1 MSKRLPLISL
11 MIFGVIV
18 TGFSC
23 VQKKSVEV
31 ASNNPPS
38 VRKASTADKYQHSDF
53 RRISAMTA
61 RLLDRNHYSAMPMD
75 KKLSN
80 RIFDIFFDTLD
91 PMHIFFTASDVE
103 SFAIYRDNIGR
114 QLQYGEY
121 QFAFSVYELY
131 RKRYAQYRKFTG
143 DMLAQKIDFTVNEE
157 IELDSSKEQRP
168 ADENAMKELWR
179 KQIKNELLSFRLS
192 ERIEKEELKKS
203 KKASEKKVSGKTPE
217 QRILQRRRDVSNS
230 IEKRERVDILGLLL
244 DSMARAY
251 GAHSDYQAPKISEDF
266 EINMSLSLSGI
277 GATLT
282 SEDGY
287 IKIVELVPG
296 GPAELSGKLK
306 VNDRIVSVTQ
316 ENGENTDLIDMPVS
330 QAGQF
335 IRGEKG
341 TKVVLEVLSENSG
354 AAQKVLIVRD
364 KVNLTAG
371 AAKGEVKE
379 VNDVKVGVITLPSF
393 YMDFDA
399 AMRGDANARRASSDV
414 QKILDDFRKKS
425 VQSIVIDLRSNGGG
439 SLPDAIVLSGLF
451 MPGGPVVQ
459 VRSKDSVS
467 VERDPSQSLSWAGPL
482 VVLTSKLSASAA
494 EIFTGALA
502 DSKRAVVVGDSRTF
516 GKGTVLRVESLDRRY
531 NLWFGEKLPFGSVTF
546 EIAMFFRPGGS
557 SVQQLGITP
566 DIKLPSLTEEMKV
579 GEIFLNNHLPW
590 DSISPV
596 GNLPVWDSKLDEKI
610 AILRKKSEER
620 IAKNAH
626 YQSFIRQIELYRQI
640 RDRKKISLNEESRYA
655 QYTSEKK
662 ITEEAERLLT
672 AQGEDKKQS
681 GDVVLNEAVNIAADL
696 SVLK

>member
-1 MSKRLPLISL
+1 MSKRFLFISL
-11 MIFGVIV
+11 MIFCTMLCGVEI
-18 TGFSC
+18 
-23 VQKKSVEV
+23 
-31 ASNNPPS
+31 ASNKTPGALKSSP
-38 VRKASTADKYQHSDF
+38 VDKYQHSDF

-61 RLLDRNHYSAMPMD
+61 RLLDRNHYSAVAMD

-91 PMHIFFTASDVE
+91 PAHMFFTLSDVD
-103 SFAIYRDNIGR
+103 SFAIYLDNIGQ

-143 DMLAQKIDFTVNEE
+143 EMLKQEIDFTVNEE
-157 IELDSSKEQRP
+157 MSLDHEKEKRP
-168 ADENAMKELWR
+168 ADEKAMKELWR

-192 ERIEKEELKKS
+192 ERIEKEEAKKG
-203 KKASEKKVSGKTPE
+203 KKTSDKKVSGKTPE

-316 ENGENTDLIDMPVS
+316 ENGETTDLIDMPVN
-330 QAGQF
+330 QAVQF

-354 AAQKVLIVRD
+354 AAQKVQIIRD
-364 KVNLTAG
+364 KVNLNAG
-371 AAKGEVKE
+371 AAKGEIKE
-379 VNDVKVGVITLPSF
+379 VDDTRVGVITLPSF

-414 QKILDDFRKKS
+414 QKILDDFREKS

-467 VERDPSQSLSWAGPL
+467 IERDPSQAISWSGPL
-482 VVLTSKLSASAA
+482 VILTSKLSASAA

-546 EIAMFFRPGGS
+546 EMAMFFRPGGS

-590 DSISPV
+590 DSIAPV
-596 GNLPVWDSKLDEKI
+596 NDLPVWDNKLHEKI
-610 AILRKKSEER
+610 AVLRKKSEAR
-620 IAKNAH
+620 IAGNPR
-626 YQSFIRQIELYRQI
+626 YQSFIRQIELYRKV
-640 RDRKKISLNEESRYA
+640 RDRKKISLNEENRYA
-655 QYTSEKK
+655 QYTREKM

-672 AQGEDKKQS
+672 AQGEEKKQN

-696 SVLK
+696 SCLK

>member
-1 MSKRLPLISL
+1 
-11 MIFGVIV
+11 
-18 TGFSC
+18 
-23 VQKKSVEV
+23 
-31 ASNNPPS
+31 
-38 VRKASTADKYQHSDF
+38 
-53 RRISAMTA
+53 
-61 RLLDRNHYSAMPMD
+61 MP
-75 KKLSN
+75 
-80 RIFDIFFDTLD
+80 
-91 PMHIFFTASDVE
+91 
-103 SFAIYRDNIGR
+103 
-114 QLQYGEY
+114 
-121 QFAFSVYELY
+121 
-131 RKRYAQYRKFTG
+131 
-143 DMLAQKIDFTVNEE
+143 
-157 IELDSSKEQRP
+157 
-168 ADENAMKELWR
+168 
-179 KQIKNELLSFRLS
+179 
-192 ERIEKEELKKS
+192 
-203 KKASEKKVSGKTPE
+203 
-217 QRILQRRRDVSNS
+217 
-230 IEKRERVDILGLLL
+230 
-244 DSMARAY
+244 
-251 GAHSDYQAPKISEDF
+251 GA
-266 EINMSLSLSGI
+266 
-277 GATLT
+277 GA
-282 SEDGY
+282 
-287 IKIVELVPG
+287 KP
-296 GPAELSGKLK
+296 
-306 VNDRIVSVTQ
+306 
-316 ENGENTDLIDMPVS
+316 
-330 QAGQF
+330 AGQPA
-335 IRGEKG
+335 
-341 TKVVLEVLSENSG
+341 V
-354 AAQKVLIVRD
+354 
-364 KVNLTAG
+364 
-371 AAKGEVKE
+371 
-379 VNDVKVGVITLPSF
+379 
-393 YMDFDA
+393 
-399 AMRGDANARRASSDV
+399 
-414 QKILDDFRKKS
+414 FRKKS

-566 DIKLPSLTEEMKV
+566 DIKLPSLTEEVKV